1 MKKWIAAFLVI
12 VLLLPMGTVAQ
23 AQETEKKPFYLMQW
37 TGYDI
42 ELSNVYTM
50 LYFWTYPAVEGELMK
65 VSYPYKKTT
74 DIKEVAQNVK
84 DSFEGRPEGTRY
96 INFDLPL
103 IAFRYLAEDVVYME
117 KAVAA
122 VQEWLYA
129 FLEEYQAIGG
139 ELDGLVTDAEYEN
152 LYATYIHSRFA
163 KNDPLIYD
171 KIVKNPLYETQ
182 IRPLLEER
190 GFKFYPNPNEY
201 TPEIYGIHP
210 NSGAEYAQ
218 SRSIWDAV
226 LRSHIN
232 DCVTRACSPVWEY
245 YPDALVTDYQSKNI
259 KSWLKEQRDS
269 GGTFGAGGNYYTAGN
284 SNCENT
290 YSVRPG
296 MTLFEDATSKT
307 PVYRTIPGYNRAVY
321 ENTPFNC
328 FLYDANVFK
337 NTYLASDEGNVSFW
351 IAHYLYNKE
360 NPNSVS
366 ETPYYAETLLH
377 MGLLNPEVFLG
388 YIIYQEIEKYEDY
401 EFCLELVDDVLDELN
416 RLVGDADRKPIQV
429 IPTWNDHFVLSGM
442 TSGGRNIWRLTPD
455 TTKVSVEDFKTEGA
469 DPTFSVNG
477 QTVTFPQ
484 GKIIENGSVRGW
496 DAQKNVVQDGL
507 CGYWIETPVDVMPV
521 ITRAENYHSVYPA
534 FGEDYEAYEPGAEYS
549 FKTAL
554 PANCWEARKVGNGSA
569 TVEADGENQV
579 LALKGNYILR
589 NVNMP
594 KNITAGDSYAN
605 RQIWELEVTLPA
617 DMAAD
622 AELVLL
628 NASGDQKKNN
638 DGGFKIVGD
647 QLYYS
652 ENGEYAPL
660 SGVKLTPGSKYRLVR
675 EMDFTA
681 ADACTSDYYVYS
693 PEGKCLGSAEDV
705 AVGELEIPV
714 VGIGISC
721 TGVAGEA
728 VLLDNYKLY
737 PTGVT
742 AEFALY
748 DAKTGME
755 VTDPDTPRS
764 ADTAYRLSW
773 MNTTNTAK
781 TYKVMA
787 AYYQGDQLVEEKE
800 ICQVQFSANAEG
812 VETDVV
818 EAAEG
823 QSIRVYLQPV
833 EESSG
838 NVWMIVIIC
847 AGVVLA
853 AGAVALVIW
862 KKKKKE
868 EE

>member
-1 MKKWIAAFLVI
+1 MKKWIAIFLVI
-12 VLLLPMGTVAQ
+12 TLLLPMGTVAQ

-74 DIKEVAQNVK
+74 DVKEVAQNVK

-129 FLEEYQAIGG
+129 FLEEYKAIGG

-152 LYATYIHSRFA
+152 LYATYIHSRFS

-269 GGTFGAGGNYYTAGN
+269 GGTYGAGGNYYTAGN

-328 FLYDANVFK
+328 FLYDVNVFK

-377 MGLLNPEVFLG
+377 MGLLNPEVYLG
-388 YIIYQEIEKYEDY
+388 YIIYQEIEKQEDY

-469 DPTFSVNG
+469 DPTFFVNG
-477 QTVTFPQ
+477 QTVTFPS

-521 ITRAENYHSVYPA
+521 ITRAEDYHSVYPA
-534 FGEDYEAYEPGAEYS
+534 FCEDYEAYETGAEYS
-549 FKTAL
+549 FKSAL
-554 PANCWEARKVGNGSA
+554 PANCWEARKVGSGSA

-589 NVNMP
+589 NINMP

-605 RQIWELEVTLPA
+605 HQIWELEVTIPA

-628 NASGDQKKNN
+628 NASDDQKKNT
-638 DGGFKIVGD
+638 DGGFKILGTEV
-647 QLYYS
+647 YYS
-652 ENGEYAPL
+652 DNGEYTAL
-660 SGVKLTPGSKYRLVR
+660 SKVTLTPGSQYRFVR
-675 EMDFTA
+675 QMNFQTESA
-681 ADACTSDYYVYS
+681 ITSDYFVYDTD
-693 PEGKCLGSAEDV
+693 GKLLGSATDV
-705 AVGELEIPV
+705 PV
-714 VGIGISC
+714 SGLNLPVEGIGISC
-721 TGVAGEA
+721 SGITGEA

-742 AEFALY
+742 AEFELY

-755 VTDPDTPRS
+755 QTDLDAIR
-764 ADTAYRLSW
+764 TANTAFRLSW
-773 MNTTNTAK
+773 MNTTNTDK
-781 TYKVMA
+781 TYQVKV
-787 AYYQGDQLVEEKE
+787 AYYTGEELVEEKVFRE
-800 ICQVQFSANAEG
+800 VKLGANNEG
-812 VETDVV
+812 VETGVV
-818 EAAEG
+818 EIQDG

-833 EESSG
+833 EE
-838 NVWMIVIIC
+838 NTVNMLWLILIIS
-847 AGVVLA
+847 AAVVLAIGVVLIF
-853 AGAVALVIW
+853 VF
-862 KKKKKE
+862 KKKSA
-868 EE
+868 

>member
-1 MKKWIAAFLVI
+1 MKKWIAIFLVI
-12 VLLLPMGTVAQ
+12 TLLLPMGTVAQ

-74 DIKEVAQNVK
+74 DVKEVAQNVK

-129 FLEEYQAIGG
+129 FLEEYKAIGG

-152 LYATYIHSRFA
+152 LYATYIHSRFS

-269 GGTFGAGGNYYTAGN
+269 GGTYGAGGNYYTAGN

-328 FLYDANVFK
+328 FLYDVNVFK

-377 MGLLNPEVFLG
+377 MGLLNPEVYLG
-388 YIIYQEIEKYEDY
+388 YIIYQEIEKQEDY

-469 DPTFSVNG
+469 DPTFFVNG
-477 QTVTFPQ
+477 QTVTFPS

-496 DAQKNVVQDGL
+496 DAQKIVVQDGL

-521 ITRAENYHSVYPA
+521 ITRAEDYHSVYPA
-534 FGEDYEAYEPGAEYS
+534 FCEDYEAYETGAEYS
-549 FKTAL
+549 FKSAL
-554 PANCWEARKVGNGSA
+554 PANCWEARKVGSGSA

-589 NVNMP
+589 NINMP

-605 RQIWELEVTLPA
+605 HQIWELEVTIPA

-628 NASGDQKKNN
+628 NASDDQKKNT
-638 DGGFKIVGD
+638 DGGFKILGTEV
-647 QLYYS
+647 YYS
-652 ENGEYAPL
+652 DNGEYTAL
-660 SGVKLTPGSKYRLVR
+660 SKVTLTPGSQYRFVR
-675 EMDFTA
+675 QMNFQTESA
-681 ADACTSDYYVYS
+681 ITSDYFVYDTD
-693 PEGKCLGSAEDV
+693 GKLLGSATDV
-705 AVGELEIPV
+705 PV
-714 VGIGISC
+714 SGLNLPVEGIGISC
-721 TGVAGEA
+721 SGITGEA

-742 AEFALY
+742 AEFELY

-755 VTDPDTPRS
+755 QTDLDAIR
-764 ADTAYRLSW
+764 TANTAFRLSW
-773 MNTTNTAK
+773 MNTTNTDK
-781 TYKVMA
+781 TYQVKV
-787 AYYQGDQLVEEKE
+787 AYYTGEELVEEKVFRE
-800 ICQVQFSANAEG
+800 VKLGANNEG
-812 VETDVV
+812 VETGVV
-818 EAAEG
+818 EIQDG

-833 EESSG
+833 EE
-838 NVWMIVIIC
+838 NTVNMLWLILIIS
-847 AGVVLA
+847 AAVVLAIGVVLIF
-853 AGAVALVIW
+853 VF
-862 KKKKKE
+862 KKKSA
-868 EE
+868 